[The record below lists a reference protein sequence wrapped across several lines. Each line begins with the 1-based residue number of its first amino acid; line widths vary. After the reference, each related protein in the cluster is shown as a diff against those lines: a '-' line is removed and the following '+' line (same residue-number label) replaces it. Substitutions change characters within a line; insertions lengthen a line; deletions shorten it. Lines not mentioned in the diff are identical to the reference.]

1 MSLSEEKEIKAATDS
16 FGEAVVVFNHKD
28 YKKALA
34 LFSEINKSYCD
45 SEYFTVLEIVGK
57 ARSYASMAEQQLRT
71 ESEKPE
77 DREDFISA
85 ALINLNSGRLP
96 EAMELLQQCQTKF
109 GPNAKVHYIR
119 SLVFARQGHDDQAIA
134 ELGASI
140 NIDKNLKTFAY
151 NEPDFERLIDN
162 QAFRSLTT

>member
-1 MSLSEEKEIKAATDS
+1 MIA
-16 FGEAVVVFNHKD
+16 F
-28 YKKALA
+28 
-34 LFSEINKSYCD
+34 
-45 SEYFTVLEIVGK
+45 
-57 ARSYASMAEQQLRT
+57 
-71 ESEKPE
+71 
-77 DREDFISA
+77 
-85 ALINLNSGRLP
+85 
-96 EAMELLQQCQTKF
+96 
-109 GPNAKVHYIR
+109 IR